1 MSQSSSKMSRRVA
14 LSGYLGTTIEYFDF
28 YVYGTV
34 AALVFNQ
41 IFFSNLDPVIGTIAA
56 FATLAAGYGSRVIGA
71 ITFGHFGDRIGR
83 KKILLL
89 TLVLM
94 GLSSGLIGLL
104 PTQAQIGAA
113 APLLLVT
120 LRLLQGFALGG
131 EFGGAVLMTA
141 EHAGERRR
149 GLLTSIT
156 LMGNPSGS
164 ALGTASVLILT
175 AALSPEQFQTWG
187 WRIPF
192 IISFA
197 LLAVG
202 YFIRTS
208 VVESP
213 VFEAATE
220 VDAPTRVP
228 LVELFRNN
236 SRQVLLGTLI
246 LVSGLS
252 GTGVFGVYVLAY
264 ATGIGHSRSTILTAI
279 LAGTLLSI
287 ITTPLMAVAS
297 DKVGRRPLLTAGTA
311 MTAITAFPLFWA
323 IDQLNPGLLIVSI
336 ALFICLVMTSITT
349 VAPIV
354 LSEIFPTKVRYSGMS
369 MTYQLGTLVGAGLVP
384 LAAAALV
391 ASTGSGYSVAAL
403 VVGIAVIS
411 LIAILRLPETS
422 GTSLT
427 QNGEVPA
434 PGQAETSKRE
444 LI

>member
-1 MSQSSSKMSRRVA
+1 MSRRVA